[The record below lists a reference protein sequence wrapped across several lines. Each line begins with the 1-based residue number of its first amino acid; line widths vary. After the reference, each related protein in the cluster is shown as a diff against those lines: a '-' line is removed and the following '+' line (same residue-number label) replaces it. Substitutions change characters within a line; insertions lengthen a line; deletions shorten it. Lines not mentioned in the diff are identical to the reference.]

1 MELEN
6 RSVEWVNL
14 IKNRKLKTKLSINI
28 VITTIMLIGLGATS
42 FLGFR
47 HVADLSDNMVD
58 NNVAP
63 MREIATIQT
72 NMAQINIDILT
83 MFDTINGKATLI
95 KDIDSLYAANDEA
108 LHAFK
113 KANLTAE
120 DKKQLAYF
128 EEKLADMKSAASSV
142 ISDTSSALDDAE
154 LLGAQNRYYQNVKT
168 KFDDATKQ
176 LNVLNDMNYEE
187 VEKSSQAI
195 SDFGVKISLIFTA
208 VIVAMLIS
216 LFIFNAYITKVILK
230 GIRHL
235 QTAVHKVSSG
245 DLSYRSTYNGRDE
258 LGDITND
265 LNEMS
270 ENLRLMIEDVKK
282 ASTDVKASSDNVII
296 SSEIISAMTTEMD
309 IEMKMMGEQIQTQI
323 GSMKE
328 STEAMDQM
336 TGGVQN
342 VAEYALKVSDLT
354 KDSAEKTNDG
364 IAVINNLV
372 SQMDRIS
379 GVMRSSTDVVSQLV
393 NRVGEVEKALDTV
406 TNIADQTN
414 LLALNA
420 AIESARAGE
429 HGRGFAVVAEE
440 VRKLAEQSRLAVVDI
455 NTVLKKIQTESKTTI
470 EVMNNGLSESE
481 AGQKIISETEETFSD
496 LLNRVNDISLQMQN
510 VSQETEEMAAGI
522 EEVNTSIS
530 DVTEISN
537 QIGEK
542 STAALEFAEVNKM
555 KVDEL
560 VVISEEMQKISG
572 SLEGYVANFNTEVS
586 EEEIEVAEETEPK
599 NSGEPVLAENV

>member
-1 MELEN
+1 M
-6 RSVEWVNL
+6 NL

-282 ASTDVKASSDNVII
+282 ASTDVKSSSDNVII

-599 NSGEPVLAENV
+599 DSGEPVLAENV

>member
-1 MELEN
+1 M
-6 RSVEWVNL
+6 NL

-28 VITTIMLIGLGATS
+28 VITTIMLIGLGVTS

-63 MREIATIQT
+63 MREIATIQA

-113 KANLTAE
+113 KANLTTE

-270 ENLRLMIEDVKK
+270 ENLRLMMEDVKK

-323 GSMKE
+323 GSMRE
-328 STEAMDQM
+328 STDAMDQM

-379 GVMRSSTDVVSQLV
+379 GVMRSSTDVVSKLV

-455 NTVLKKIQTESKTTI
+455 NTVLKKIQSESKTTI
-470 EVMNNGLSESE
+470 DVMNTGLSESE
-481 AGQKIISETEETFSD
+481 AGQKIISETEVTFSD

-586 EEEIEVAEETEPK
+586 EEFAVEEAQETK
-599 NSGEPVLAENV
+599 NSDEPVLAENV

>member
-1 MELEN
+1 M
-6 RSVEWVNL
+6 NL

-599 NSGEPVLAENV
+599 GSGEPVLAENV

>member
-282 ASTDVKASSDNVII
+282 ASTDVKSSSDNVII

-599 NSGEPVLAENV
+599 DSGEPVLAENV

>member
-1 MELEN
+1 M
-6 RSVEWVNL
+6 NL

-481 AGQKIISETEETFSD
+481 AGQKIISKTEETFSD

-599 NSGEPVLAENV
+599 NSGEPVLADNV

>member
-1 MELEN
+1 M
-6 RSVEWVNL
+6 EWVNL

-176 LNVLNDMNYEE
+176 LSVLNDMNYEE

-470 EVMNNGLSESE
+470 EVMNTGLSESE
-481 AGQKIISETEETFSD
+481 AGQKIISETEATFSD

-586 EEEIEVAEETEPK
+586 EEETVEEEEAGNK
-599 NSGEPVLAENV
+599 DGGEPILAENV

>member
-1 MELEN
+1 M
-6 RSVEWVNL
+6 NL

-481 AGQKIISETEETFSD
+481 AGQKIISETEETFTD

>member
-258 LGDITND
+258 LGDITSD

-282 ASTDVKASSDNVII
+282 ASTDVKSSSDNVII

-599 NSGEPVLAENV
+599 DSGEKVLAENV

>member
-1 MELEN
+1 M
-6 RSVEWVNL
+6 NL

-230 GIRHL
+230 GIHHL

>member
-1 MELEN
+1 M
-6 RSVEWVNL
+6 EWVNL

-28 VITTIMLIGLGATS
+28 VITTIMLIGLGVTS

-113 KANLTAE
+113 KANLTTE

-270 ENLRLMIEDVKK
+270 ENLRLMMEDVKK

-323 GSMKE
+323 GSMRE
-328 STEAMDQM
+328 STDAMDQM

-379 GVMRSSTDVVSQLV
+379 GVMRSSTDVVSKLV

-455 NTVLKKIQTESKTTI
+455 NTVLKKIQSESKTTI
-470 EVMNNGLSESE
+470 DVMNTGLSESE
-481 AGQKIISETEETFSD
+481 AGQKIISETEVTFSD

-586 EEEIEVAEETEPK
+586 EEFAVEEAQETK
-599 NSGEPVLAENV
+599 NSDEPVLAENV

>member
-1 MELEN
+1 M
-6 RSVEWVNL
+6 NL

-128 EEKLADMKSAASSV
+128 EEKLADMKAAASSV

-599 NSGEPVLAENV
+599 DSGEPVLAENV

>member
-1 MELEN
+1 M
-6 RSVEWVNL
+6 NL

-470 EVMNNGLSESE
+470 EVMNTGLSESE
-481 AGQKIISETEETFSD
+481 AGQKIISETEATFSD

-586 EEEIEVAEETEPK
+586 EEEIEVTEETESK

>member
-72 NMAQINIDILT
+72 NMAQINIDLLT

-282 ASTDVKASSDNVII
+282 ASTDVKSSSDNVII

-470 EVMNNGLSESE
+470 EVMNTGLSESE
-481 AGQKIISETEETFSD
+481 AGQKIISETEATFSD

-599 NSGEPVLAENV
+599 DSGEPVLAENV

>member
-95 KDIDSLYAANDEA
+95 KDIDSLYAANAEA

-282 ASTDVKASSDNVII
+282 ASTDVKSSSDNVII

-599 NSGEPVLAENV
+599 DSGEKVLAENV

>member
-1 MELEN
+1 M
-6 RSVEWVNL
+6 NL

-142 ISDTSSALDDAE
+142 ISDISSALDDAE

-176 LNVLNDMNYEE
+176 LSVLNDMNYEE

-470 EVMNNGLSESE
+470 EVMNTGLSESE
-481 AGQKIISETEETFSD
+481 AGQKIISETEATFSD

-586 EEEIEVAEETEPK
+586 EEETVEEEEAGNK
-599 NSGEPVLAENV
+599 DGGEPILAENV

>member
-1 MELEN
+1 M
-6 RSVEWVNL
+6 NL

-128 EEKLADMKSAASSV
+128 EEKLADMKAAASSV

-282 ASTDVKASSDNVII
+282 ASTDVKSSSDNVII

-586 EEEIEVAEETEPK
+586 EEEIEVVEETEPK
-599 NSGEPVLAENV
+599 DSGEPVLAENV

>member
-1 MELEN
+1 M
-6 RSVEWVNL
+6 NL

-113 KANLTAE
+113 RANLTAE

-176 LNVLNDMNYEE
+176 LSVLNDMNYEE

-235 QTAVHKVSSG
+235 QTAVHKVSTG

-470 EVMNNGLSESE
+470 EVMNTGLSESE
-481 AGQKIISETEETFSD
+481 AGQKIISETEATFSD

-586 EEEIEVAEETEPK
+586 EEETVEEEEAGNK
-599 NSGEPVLAENV
+599 DGGEPILAENV

>member
-1 MELEN
+1 M
-6 RSVEWVNL
+6 NL

-72 NMAQINIDILT
+72 NMAQINIDLLT

-282 ASTDVKASSDNVII
+282 ASTDVKSSSDNVII

-372 SQMDRIS
+372 TQMDRIS

-470 EVMNNGLSESE
+470 EVMNTGLSESE
-481 AGQKIISETEETFSD
+481 AGQKIISETEATFSD

>member
-282 ASTDVKASSDNVII
+282 ASTDVKSSSDNVII

-599 NSGEPVLAENV
+599 DSGEKVLAENV

>member
-1 MELEN
+1 M
-6 RSVEWVNL
+6 NL

-470 EVMNNGLSESE
+470 EVMNTGLSESE
-481 AGQKIISETEETFSD
+481 AGQKIISETEATFSD

-586 EEEIEVAEETEPK
+586 EEEIEITEETEPK

>member
-1 MELEN
+1 M
-6 RSVEWVNL
+6 NL

>member
-282 ASTDVKASSDNVII
+282 ASTDVKSSSDNVII

>member
-95 KDIDSLYAANDEA
+95 KDIDSLYAANGEA

-282 ASTDVKASSDNVII
+282 ASTDVKSSSDNVII

-599 NSGEPVLAENV
+599 DSGEKVLAENV

>member
-1 MELEN
+1 M
-6 RSVEWVNL
+6 NL

-176 LNVLNDMNYEE
+176 LSVLNDMNYEE

-470 EVMNNGLSESE
+470 EVMNTGLSESE
-481 AGQKIISETEETFSD
+481 AGQKIISETEATFSD

-586 EEEIEVAEETEPK
+586 EEETVEEEEAGNK
-599 NSGEPVLAENV
+599 DGGEPILAENV

>member
-1 MELEN
+1 M
-6 RSVEWVNL
+6 NL

-282 ASTDVKASSDNVII
+282 ASTDVKSSSDNVII

-481 AGQKIISETEETFSD
+481 AGQKIISETEATFSD

-586 EEEIEVAEETEPK
+586 EEEIEVAKETEPK
-599 NSGEPVLAENV
+599 DSGEPVLAENV

>member
-282 ASTDVKASSDNVII
+282 ASTDVKSSSDNVII

-481 AGQKIISETEETFSD
+481 AGQKIISETEATFSD

-586 EEEIEVAEETEPK
+586 EEEIEVAKETEPK
-599 NSGEPVLAENV
+599 DSGEPVLAENV

>member
-1 MELEN
+1 MGLEN

-72 NMAQINIDILT
+72 NMAQINIDLLT

-282 ASTDVKASSDNVII
+282 ASTDVKSSSDNVII

-599 NSGEPVLAENV
+599 DSGEKVLAENV

>member
-1 MELEN
+1 M
-6 RSVEWVNL
+6 NL

-47 HVADLSDNMVD
+47 HVATLSDNMVD

-63 MREIATIQT
+63 MKEIAKIQT

-83 MFDTINGKATLI
+83 MFDTINGKSALI
-95 KDIDSLYAANDEA
+95 KDIDDLYAENDQA
-108 LHAFK
+108 IHNFK

-128 EEKLADMKSAASSV
+128 EEKLADMKSSASSV

-176 LNVLNDMNYEE
+176 LNVLNEMNYKE
-187 VEKSSQAI
+187 VENSSQAI
-195 SDFGVKISLIFTA
+195 SDFGVKISIIFTA
-208 VIVAMLIS
+208 VIIAVLIS
-216 LFIFNAYITKVILK
+216 LFIFNAYITRVILK
-230 GIRHL
+230 GIRLL
-235 QTAVHKVSSG
+235 QTAVHKVASG

-282 ASTDVKASSDNVII
+282 ASTDVKSSSDNVII

-328 STEAMDQM
+328 STDAMDQM

-470 EVMNNGLSESE
+470 EVMNTGLSESE
-481 AGQKIISETEETFSD
+481 AGQKIISETEATFTD
-496 LLNRVNDISLQMQN
+496 LLNRVNDISAQMQN

-572 SLEGYVANFNTEVS
+572 SLEGYIANFNTEVS
-586 EEEIEVAEETEPK
+586 EEAVEVTEEPESETKDP
-599 NSGEPVLAENV
+599 GEPVLAENV

>member
-1 MELEN
+1 M
-6 RSVEWVNL
+6 NL

-47 HVADLSDNMVD
+47 HVATLSDNMVD

-63 MREIATIQT
+63 MKEIAKIQT

-83 MFDTINGKATLI
+83 MFDTINGKSTLI
-95 KDIDSLYAANDEA
+95 KDIDNLYAENDQA
-108 LHAFK
+108 IHNFK

-128 EEKLADMKSAASSV
+128 EEKLADMKASASSV

-176 LNVLNDMNYEE
+176 LNVLNDMNYKE
-187 VEKSSQAI
+187 VENSSQAI

-208 VIVAMLIS
+208 VIIAVLIS
-216 LFIFNAYITKVILK
+216 LFIFNAYITRVILK

-235 QTAVHKVSSG
+235 QTTVHKVASG

-282 ASTDVKASSDNVII
+282 ASTDVKSSSDNVII

-328 STEAMDQM
+328 STDAMDQM

-470 EVMNNGLSESE
+470 EVMNTGLSESE
-481 AGQKIISETEETFSD
+481 AGQKIISETEATFTD
-496 LLNRVNDISLQMQN
+496 LLNRVNDISAQMQN

-572 SLEGYVANFNTEVS
+572 SLEGYIANFNTEVS
-586 EEEIEVAEETEPK
+586 EEAVEVTEEPESETKDP
-599 NSGEPVLAENV
+599 GEPVLAENV